1 MENSVTG
8 NNYSEPLN
16 SSVKWKCG
24 FFNGSITARRSC
36 WMCPAHLWPCW
47 PRGWVANSSNVRNT
61 GADGL
66 RAPPLLWQDAGSD
79 SCDTSAGTRGL
90 EAPRAGSPLCLLPA
104 RRDGSAPWMVEGQSS
119 WLRYLLAHFQRSSVL
134 VIALDSH
141 GSSRCP
147 SHLPQSS
154 PKCRFIY
161 PVWERRSAGACKGKV
176 CCLHGG

>member
-1 MENSVTG
+1 
-8 NNYSEPLN
+8 
-16 SSVKWKCG
+16 
-24 FFNGSITARRSC
+24 
-36 WMCPAHLWPCW
+36 MCPAHLWPCW
-47 PRGWVANSSNVRNT
+47 PRGWVANSSNVTCLEKHWGRW
-61 GADGL
+61 A
-66 RAPPLLWQDAGSD
+66 ASPPLLWQDAGSD
-79 SCDTSAGTRGL
+79 SCDTSSAGTRGL

-104 RRDGSAPWMVEGQSS
+104 RRDGSAPWTVEGQSS
-119 WLRYLLAHFQRSSVL
+119 WLRYLLAVARGKVNPAHFQRSSVL